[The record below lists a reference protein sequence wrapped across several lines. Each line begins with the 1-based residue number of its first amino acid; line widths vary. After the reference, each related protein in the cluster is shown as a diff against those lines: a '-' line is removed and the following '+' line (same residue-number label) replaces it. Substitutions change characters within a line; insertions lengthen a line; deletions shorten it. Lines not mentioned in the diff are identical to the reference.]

1 METRWLYT
9 TSEDFSKL
17 REASERVCVI
27 PMGCIEKHSV
37 YLPLGCDILIANE
50 MAYRASQLETVC
62 VFPDFTFGDVPCG
75 AHAKRPD
82 GTIALDVR
90 TQMLLLEQLCG
101 EIAANGFNKILVV
114 NQHGGNLPWLQ
125 TFARNLGCKAHKY
138 VFAYAD
144 VPDSVPHQM
153 GKFLLENGSGSIP
166 ELTTEDEDLIIKY
179 YKADMQLGH
188 ACMQEAAF
196 TLECAPETVHLDRL
210 GKENGSPRDI
220 PELQKLLDLKVRIS
234 MGGWD
239 HFYPDWFSGDD
250 PYGLNER
257 IAKAATRISVEKLA
271 EIYKAFK
278 EDKFLLRRAK
288 ENYKDKTWFE

>member
-1 METRWLYT
+1 METRQLNV
-9 TSEDFSKL
+9 TSEEFGKL
-17 REASERVCVI
+17 REESERVCVI
-27 PMGCIEKHSV
+27 PMGCLEKHSV
-37 YLPLGCDILIANE
+37 YLPLGTDVIIANN
-50 MAYRASQLETVC
+50 MAYDASQLETVC
-62 VFPDFTFGDVPCG
+62 VFPDFAFGDVPCG
-75 AHAKRPD
+75 DHAARPD

-90 TQMLLLEQLCG
+90 IQMLLLENLCD